1 MMIVRL
7 LHYKVKPGK
16 MDEYLSLFAGV
27 KKRTAGME
35 GMTFFELFRDLEDPN
50 TLFIAQ
56 VFEDEMDLEKY
67 NQVGPNEEYSKAVTP
82 MIQEFGL
89 AMTYE
94 VSGASPLPL
103 HPQPE

>member
-1 MMIVRL
+1 MVVRL

-16 MDEYLSLFAGV
+16 LDEYLSLFAGV
-27 KKRTAGME
+27 KERTAGME
-35 GMTFFELFRDLEDPN
+35 GMTFFELFQDLNDPN

-67 NQVGPNEEYSKAVTP
+67 NEIGPNEEYSKAVMP

-94 VSGASPLPL
+94 VSEASPLPL
-103 HPQPE
+103 SPPTE

>member
-1 MMIVRL
+1 MIVRM
-7 LHYKVKPGK
+7 LHYKIKPGK
-16 MDEYLSLFAGV
+16 LEEYLSLFAGV
-27 KKRTAGME
+27 KERTAGME

-56 VFEDEMDLEKY
+56 VFEDEMDMEKY
-67 NQVGPNEEYSKAVTP
+67 NQIGPNEEYSAAVTP

-94 VSGASPLPL
+94 VSRAAPLPIAA
-103 HPQPE
+103 QAE

>member
-1 MMIVRL
+1 MVVRL

-16 MDEYLSLFAGV
+16 LDEYLSLFAGV
-27 KKRTAGME
+27 KERTAGME
-35 GMTFFELFRDLEDPN
+35 GMTFFELFQDLNDPN

-67 NQVGPNEEYSKAVTP
+67 NEIGPNEEYSKAVMP

-94 VSGASPLPL
+94 VSKASPLPL
-103 HPQPE
+103 SPPTE